1 MFNIVMEMHDSI
13 DEILKREP
21 SVLAAIILD
30 KDGIIVADRA
40 KDNAGSAQELAIEYV
55 AVMRQIIK
63 VTDVLNVGSLEEV
76 LISTE
81 KSVIVI
87 RLITRDY
94 YLILVTNTEGNTG
107 KAKYL
112 AKLMGDRLEEE
123 FL

>member
-1 MFNIVMEMHDSI
+1 MELSSAI
-13 DEILKREP
+13 DEILRREA

-30 KDGIIVADRA
+30 KDGIVVADKS
-40 KDNAGSAQELAIEYV
+40 KDNTGSAQELAIEY
-55 AVMRQIIK
+55 ASAMRQIIK
-63 VTDVLNVGSLEEV
+63 VTDVLNVGNLEEV

-94 YLILVTNTEGNTG
+94 YLILVTNTEGNIG

-112 AKLMGDRLEEE
+112 AKLSSDRLEKE